1 MLQLGSALGPDA
13 RVEGLGS
20 NGPAR
25 AESGGPSTAAGW
37 GRRLAYRWLSGLTA
51 SCREIRRVRQ
61 RARTHAQFRLNPEGS
76 GLAVGRLRQSLEVRT
91 YGPGSG
97 HWLML
102 HGGGMESLRE
112 LSRRPR
118 NDQPW
123 LPTAP

>member
-1 MLQLGSALGPDA
+1 MLQLGSALGSDA

-25 AESGGPSTAAGW
+25 AESGGPPTAAGW

-61 RARTHAQFRLNPEGS
+61 RARTHAQLPLNPE
-76 GLAVGRLRQSLEVRT
+76 AVGRLRQSLEVRT

-102 HGGGMESLRE
+102 PGGGMESLRE

-123 LPTAP
+123 LPKGHD